1 MEKETRYTVNGELR
15 ANDPT
20 GTTPEDPEATED
32 DTKDKVDDKNGK
44 KISGYAIVFNKPS
57 KPIPDG
63 DSSFTEIID
72 PKALQNTDLSDV
84 VMLSNHDYSKPL
96 ATVKAGT
103 LKLDVDEKGLHF
115 EATLPNTTD
124 GSDTFENVKAG
135 NIDSASFRFANASDQ
150 WSKDDDGNITRTIT
164 NIGDIFEISSVT
176 VPAYDDSSVEVAKR
190 SFDQFLNLN
199 KEKKDT
205 KNMTEK
211 ILIDNEKDS
220 VELRSFEDYLRS
232 RGEVRSGLTED
243 GTHGVLVPNEIVTP
257 IFEFKTNKSD
267 LAKFAT
273 VKTVN
278 TASGSYPIATNN
290 VSALNTKEELAALED
305 VECGINSVD
314 FKILTRAG
322 RLFLSS
328 ELIQDSAVDIKS
340 EIKSQLSKMVT
351 NTNNRNIINLMD
363 AKAQAIEASNLDDIK
378 KAFNVSLD
386 PSLDKKVFISQ
397 SGFNWLDTQKD
408 SDNRYLM
415 NFNVSE
421 STSATFLGAE
431 VVIIP
436 DNLFPKPTDGEIK
449 LFIGDMAQ
457 FVVLFLRS
465 NVVANWTVFDQF
477 AEGLSVVLRSDYQV
491 IDQNAMAKISLKTA
505 AK

>member
-1 MEKETRYTVNGELR
+1 MDKETRYTVNGELR

-32 DTKDKVDDKNGK
+32 DTKNKVDDKDGK

-72 PKALQNTDLSDV
+72 PKALENTDLSDV

-150 WSKDDDGNITRTIT
+150 WSQDDDGKVTRTIT
-164 NIGDIFEISSVT
+164 HIGDIFEISSVT

-190 SFDQFLNLN
+190 SFDQFLNSN

-211 ILIDNEKDS
+211 ILIDNDTKTT
-220 VELRSFEDYLRS
+220 ELRSFENYVRS
-232 RGEVRSGLTED
+232 RGEIRSGITTVE
-243 GTHGVLVPNEIVTP
+243 GAPLVPNEIVTP
-257 IFEFKTNKSD
+257 IFRTNENSVD
-267 LAKFAT
+267 LASY
-273 VKTVN
+273 VN
-278 TASGSYPIATNN
+278 KKSVSTKSGSYPIAKNN
-290 VSALNTKEELAALED
+290 NAILATKEELAVIGE
-305 VECGINSVD
+305 VNSGISAID
-314 FKILTRAG
+314 FNVTTKAG
-322 RLFLSS
+322 KVYLSS
-328 ELIQDSAVDIKS
+328 ELVADSDFDIES
-340 EIKSQLSKMVT
+340 EVKAQLERLVV
-351 NTNNRNIINLMD
+351 NTNNKNIMD
-363 AKAQAIEASNLDDIK
+363 LLNKLEAKTAKDLDGIK
-378 KAFNVSLD
+378 HLYNVNLD
-386 PSLDKKVFISQ
+386 PSLEKMIIVNQTSFDY
-397 SGFNWLDTQKD
+397 LDTLKD
-408 SDNRYLM
+408 TDGRYLLQYS
-415 NFNVSE
+415 VADPTQ
-421 STSATFLGAE
+421 STLFGAKIVVLPDTVLKPVENEITMFLGSLFDYVALFQRDE
-431 VVIIP
+431 VTAKWQ
-436 DNLFPKPTDGEIK
+436 N
-449 LFIGDMAQ
+449 
-457 FVVLFLRS
+457 
-465 NVVANWTVFDQF
+465 FDSYS
-477 AEGLSVVLRSDYQV
+477 EGLSVILRNDYKV
-491 IDQNAMAKISLKTA
+491 VDSSAMVKVTLKTA

>member
-1 MEKETRYTVNGELR
+1 MDKETRYTINGELR
-15 ANDPT
+15 ADRPT
-20 GTTPEDPEATED
+20 GITPEDPATPTEE

-72 PKALQNTDLSDV
+72 PKALENTDLSDV

-103 LKLDVDEKGLHF
+103 LKLNVDEKGLHF

-150 WSKDDDGNITRTIT
+150 WSKDDDGNVTRTIT

-211 ILIDNEKDS
+211 ILIDNDS
-220 VELRSFEDYLRS
+220 KTTELRSFENYVKS
-232 RGEVRSGLTED
+232 RGEVRDGLTTVA
-243 GTHGVLVPNEIVTP
+243 GSPLVPSEIVTP
-257 IFEFKTNKSD
+257 IFRTNENSVD
-267 LAKFAT
+267 LASF
-273 VKTVN
+273 VN
-278 TASGSYPIATNN
+278 KKSVSTKSGSYPIAKNN
-290 VSALNTKEELAALED
+290 NAILATKEELADIAD
-305 VECGINSVD
+305 VDAGITAID
-314 FKILTRAG
+314 FSISSRAG
-322 RLFLSS
+322 KIYLSS
-328 ELIQDSAVDIKS
+328 ELVADSNFNIES
-340 EIKSQLSKMVT
+340 EVKAQLERLVM
-351 NTNNRNIINLMD
+351 NTNNQNIMNLLNKLE
-363 AKAQAIEASNLDDIK
+363 AKTATNLDGIK
-378 KAFNVSLD
+378 HIYNVDLD
-386 PSLDKKVFISQ
+386 PSLEKMIIVNQTSFDY
-397 SGFNWLDTQKD
+397 LDTLKD
-408 SDNRYLM
+408 TDGRYLLQYSVADPTQSTLFGSKIVVVPDTVLKPVEGEVDM
-415 NFNVSE
+415 FMGSLFDYVALFQRDEVMATWTNFDSY
-421 STSATFLGAE
+421 S
-431 VVIIP
+431 
-436 DNLFPKPTDGEIK
+436 
-449 LFIGDMAQ
+449 
-457 FVVLFLRS
+457 
-465 NVVANWTVFDQF
+465 
-477 AEGLSVVLRSDYQV
+477 EGLSVILRNDYQV
-491 IDQNAMAKISLKTA
+491 VDGSAMVKVTLKTA